1 MRYNYN
7 IYQGIKRRLKLS
19 ITLEKKQCLIAGNGE
34 LPIRMAESAKKN
46 GCEVI
51 AISLSSDNRKELEKI
66 CTRVYSFSPGQIIK
80 IKETLIKENVKQ
92 LTFIGKVCKS
102 MLLNPFKLDSEALK
116 LMTEAGRL
124 NDDAVMLILVD
135 QLEQMGITVLDQ
147 TIFIKNLM
155 VPHGVLGSKKPTAEQ
170 IEDVDYGFWLAKEM
184 GKLDVGQ
191 SVVIKNKMIMAVE
204 AIEGTDKC
212 IERGCKIGR
221 RKGVS
226 VVKVAKPTQDCRFD
240 IPAVGLQTL
249 KVMKRY
255 GATLLA
261 LEAGE
266 TIIVDQK
273 KMIEFA
279 DKNNIVVMAV

>member
-1 MRYNYN
+1 M
-7 IYQGIKRRLKLS
+7 S

-34 LPIRMAESAKKN
+34 LPVRMAESARKN
-46 GCEVI
+46 GCDVI
-51 AISLSSDNRKELEKI
+51 AISLSSDNRKALSKV
-66 CTRVYSFSPGQIIK
+66 CTRVYSYGPGEILK
-80 IKETLIKENVKQ
+80 IKQTLIDEKIKQ

-102 MLLNPFKLDSEALK
+102 MLLKRPKLDSEAWK
-116 LMTEAGRL
+116 LLRETERL
-124 NDDAVMLILVD
+124 NDDAIMLTLVD

-155 VPHGVLGSKKPTAEQ
+155 VPHGVLGAKKPTAEQ

-191 SVVIKNKMIMAVE
+191 SVVIKNRMIMAVE

-212 IERGCKIGR
+212 IERGCKIAH

-226 VVKVAKPTQDCRFD
+226 IVKVAKPTQDSRFD
-240 IPAVGLQTL
+240 IPTVGLQTL
-249 KVMKRY
+249 KTMKRF
-255 GATLLA
+255 GASLIA

-279 DKNNIVVMAV
+279 DKNGIVVMAV